1 MADMRAGTRISRAHR
16 LIVSC
21 VADLRQES
29 GGPIRVLRVI
39 ARMNVGGPAVE
50 IGGLMTH
57 LPAKGYEGV
66 LLAGHPE
73 PDEGEMIPPETLES
87 VRRIPSLRRR
97 VGVLGDL
104 IALVTIV
111 RVIREFHPHIVHTHT
126 AKAGV
131 LGRLAAFLTGV
142 PVVIHT
148 YHGHLLHGYF
158 SPRVTSVVVRLE
170 RWLARRTTLIA
181 SVGETVRDELL
192 AAGVGTLG
200 QYWVVPPGVEPPT
213 RHERH
218 QARKSLGV
226 PAEAL
231 IVTYVGRLAPIK
243 RMDRFIE
250 MAHDLAQ
257 RRDDYHFLIVGG
269 GDLESAKRLTRSI
282 RHRTTF
288 TGWISDLGPAYSA
301 SDVVVLSSDNEGMP
315 VSLIEAQMCGVP
327 VVATDVGSVSE
338 VMVVGKSGLL
348 VQPSPSA
355 LANAVESVVMGE
367 LEWSPAVIREW
378 SQDRFAVRKL
388 VDATAEMYREAL
400 ARKGVVDV

>member
-1 MADMRAGTRISRAHR
+1 M
-16 LIVSC
+16 
-21 VADLRQES
+21 
-29 GGPIRVLRVI
+29 
-39 ARMNVGGPAVE
+39 E

-66 LLAGHPE
+66 LLTGHPE
-73 PDEGEMIPPETLES
+73 PDEGEMIPLEALES

-111 RVIREFHPHIVHTHT
+111 RVIREFRPHIVHTHT

-158 SPRVTSVVVRLE
+158 SPRVTSAVVRLE
-170 RWLARRTTLIA
+170 RWLAQRTTLIA
-181 SVGETVRDELL
+181 SVGERVRDELL

-200 QYWVVPPGVEPPT
+200 QYRVVPPGVESPT
-213 RHERH
+213 LHERH
-218 QARKSLGV
+218 RARETLGV
-226 PAEAL
+226 PDEAL

-243 RMDRFIE
+243 RIDRFIE
-250 MAHDLAQ
+250 MARDLASQ
-257 RRDDYHFLIVGG
+257 RDDYHFLIVGG
-269 GDLESAKRLTRSI
+269 GEIESAEQLARSI
-282 RHRTTF
+282 GHRATF
-288 TGWISDLGPAYSA
+288 TGWISDPGLAYSA

-348 VQPSPSA
+348 VPPSPSA